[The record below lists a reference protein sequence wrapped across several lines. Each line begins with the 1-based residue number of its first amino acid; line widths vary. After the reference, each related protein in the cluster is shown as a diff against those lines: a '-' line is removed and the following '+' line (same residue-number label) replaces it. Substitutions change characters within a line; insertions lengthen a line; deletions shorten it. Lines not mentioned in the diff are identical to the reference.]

1 MIVLP
6 AGLAH
11 VLLAVDDGE
20 VAVWA
25 HDAQVAA
32 VEPAVAEHRG
42 GGSGD
47 GYLRPGPP
55 GSAIMPCMRS
65 EPGHDQLAAAS
76 AARPEPSRAGQ
87 VAVVTGGSA
96 GLGLA
101 IAAALAQ
108 AGSAV
113 VLASRSAGRCV
124 EAAARLSARTG
135 TAVRGQACDVTS
147 ERAVDGLI
155 DRVLA
160 AHGRVDVLVTS
171 AGIQARGTLEE
182 LGVADLRACMEVNV
196 VGTWLACRAAAAPMR
211 AAGYGR
217 ILTMASALGLA
228 GAAARSGY
236 AASKGAVV
244 QLTRSLAVELAG
256 TGITVNALAPGPFR
270 TPLNAGADDDPQVRR
285 FLDVEVP
292 LGRWA
297 EPAELAGAALL
308 LTDPASSYLTGVI
321 LPVDGGWTAH

>member
-1 MIVLP
+1 MTSRRRP
-6 AGLAH
+6 A
-11 VLLAVDDGE
+11 
-20 VAVWA
+20 
-25 HDAQVAA
+25 
-32 VEPAVAEHRG
+32 
-42 GGSGD
+42 
-47 GYLRPGPP
+47 
-55 GSAIMPCMRS
+55 
-65 EPGHDQLAAAS
+65 
-76 AARPEPSRAGQ
+76 AARPGASRPGASRAGQ

-101 IAAALAQ
+101 IATALAQ
-108 AGSAV
+108 VGTDV
-113 VLASRSAGRCV
+113 VLASRSAARCAD
-124 EAAARLSARTG
+124 AAARLSASTGRTVHG
-135 TAVRGQACDVTS
+135 YACDVTD
-147 ERAVDGLI
+147 ERAVAGLI

-160 AHGRVDVLVTS
+160 DCGRLDVLVTS
-171 AGIQARGTLEE
+171 AGVQARGTIDE
-182 LGVADLRACMEVNV
+182 LGVAALRACLEVNV

-217 ILTMASALGLA
+217 IVTMASALGLA

-270 TPLNAGADDDPQVRR
+270 TPLNAGMDDDPQVRR
-285 FLDVEVP
+285 FLSAEIP

-308 LTDPASSYLTGVI
+308 LTDPASSYLTGII

>member
-1 MIVLP
+1 MPSEPCQDQP
-6 AGLAH
+6 AGP
-11 VLLAVDDGE
+11 
-20 VAVWA
+20 
-25 HDAQVAA
+25 AA
-32 VEPAVAEHRG
+32 
-42 GGSGD
+42 
-47 GYLRPGPP
+47 PG
-55 GSAIMPCMRS
+55 
-65 EPGHDQLAAAS
+65 L
-76 AARPEPSRAGQ
+76 SRAGQ

-108 AGSAV
+108 AGTTV
-113 VLASRSAGRCV
+113 VLATRASDQVRATREALEAKATVHGR
-124 EAAARLSARTG
+124 
-135 TAVRGQACDVTS
+135 ACDVTS
-147 ERAVDGLI
+147 ERAVGALT

-160 AHGRVDVLVTS
+160 DHGRIDVLVTS
-171 AGIQARGTLEE
+171 AGIQARGTLDQ
-182 LGVADLRACMEVNV
+182 LAVQDLRTCLEVNV

-217 ILTMASALGLA
+217 IVTLASALGLA

-270 TPLNAGADDDPQVRR
+270 TPLNQGTDDPQVRR
-285 FLDVEVP
+285 FLDAEIP
-292 LGRWA
+292 AGRWA
-297 EPAELAGAALL
+297 EPAEIAGAALL

>member
-1 MIVLP
+1 M
-6 AGLAH
+6 
-11 VLLAVDDGE
+11 
-20 VAVWA
+20 
-25 HDAQVAA
+25 
-32 VEPAVAEHRG
+32 
-42 GGSGD
+42 S
-47 GYLRPGPP
+47 
-55 GSAIMPCMRS
+55 S
-65 EPGHDQLAAAS
+65 EPGHDQLAAS
-76 AARPEPSRAGQ
+76 AAAHLAPPRAGQ

-101 IAAALAQ
+101 IATALAQ
-108 AGSAV
+108 AGDV
-113 VLASRSAGRCV
+113 VLASRSAARCAD
-124 EAAARLSARTG
+124 AAARLAARTG
-135 TAVRGQACDVTS
+135 RTVLGQACDVTD

-155 DRVLA
+155 DQVLS
-160 AHGRVDVLVTS
+160 GRGRLDVLVTS
-171 AGIQARGTLEE
+171 AGIQARGALDQ
-182 LGVADLRACMEVNV
+182 LAVAELRACLEVNV
-196 VGTWLACRAAAAPMR
+196 VGTWLACRAAAVPMR

-217 ILTMASALGLA
+217 IVTMASALGLA

-270 TPLNAGADDDPQVRR
+270 TPLNEGVDDDPQVRR
-285 FLDVEVP
+285 FLDTEIP

-297 EPAELAGAALL
+297 APAEIAGAALL

>member
-1 MIVLP
+1 M
-6 AGLAH
+6 
-11 VLLAVDDGE
+11 
-20 VAVWA
+20 
-25 HDAQVAA
+25 
-32 VEPAVAEHRG
+32 
-42 GGSGD
+42 
-47 GYLRPGPP
+47 PG
-55 GSAIMPCMRS
+55 MRS
-65 EPGHDQLAAAS
+65 EPGHDQPAAGPA
-76 AARPEPSRAGQ
+76 AARPGASRPGASRAGQ

-101 IAAALAQ
+101 IATALAQ
-108 AGSAV
+108 VGTDV
-113 VLASRSAGRCV
+113 VLASRSAARCAD
-124 EAAARLSARTG
+124 AAARLSASTGRTVHG
-135 TAVRGQACDVTS
+135 HACDVTD
-147 ERAVDGLI
+147 ERAVAGLI

-160 AHGRVDVLVTS
+160 DCGRLDVLVTS
-171 AGIQARGTLEE
+171 AGVQARGTIDE
-182 LGVADLRACMEVNV
+182 LGVAALRACLEVNV

-217 ILTMASALGLA
+217 IVTMASALGLA

-270 TPLNAGADDDPQVRR
+270 TPLNAGMDDDPQVRR
-285 FLDVEVP
+285 FLSAEIP

-308 LTDPASSYLTGVI
+308 LTDPASSYLTGII